1 MSSAGDLSGT
11 DVFVHHPEV
20 ESNPLPDQTVLL
32 FQKETSLAVPVNAEG
47 AAIWKMCDGAHTVD
61 QMVDNLT
68 EIYDQERSRID
79 QDVRAFLGELVRLGL
94 VDRLPT
100 HR

>member
-1 MSSAGDLSGT
+1 MSCGGDLSGS
-11 DVFVHHPEV
+11 DVFARHPEV
-20 ESNPLPDQTVLL
+20 ELNPLPDQTVLL
-32 FQKETSLAVPVNAEG
+32 FQKDTSLAVPVNAEG

-61 QMVDNLT
+61 RMVDSLR

-94 VDRLPT
+94 VDRQPS
-100 HR
+100 RA

>member
-1 MSSAGDLSGT
+1 MSSGDLSDTG
-11 DVFVHHPEV
+11 VFVRHPEV
-20 ESNPLPDQTVLL
+20 ESNPLPVQTVLL
-32 FQKETSLAVPVNAEG
+32 FQKDTSLAVPVNAEG
-47 AAIWKMCDGAHTVD
+47 AAIWKLCDGAHTIDQIVD
-61 QMVDNLT
+61 KLA

-79 QDVRAFLGELVRLGL
+79 QDVRAFLGELVRLAL

>member
-1 MSSAGDLSGT
+1 MSSGGDLTGN
-11 DVFVHHPEV
+11 DVFVRHPEV

-32 FQKETSLAVPVNAEG
+32 FQKDTSLAVPVNAEG
-47 AAIWKMCDGAHTVD
+47 AAIWKMCDGDHTVD
-61 QMVDNLT
+61 QIVDKLA

-94 VDRLPT
+94 VDRLLP

>member
-1 MSSAGDLSGT
+1 MLSGGELSGS
-11 DVFVHHPEV
+11 DVFVRHPRV
-20 ESNPLPDQTVLL
+20 DSNPLPDQTVLL
-32 FQKETSLAVPVNAEG
+32 FQKDTSVAVPVNAEG

-61 QMVDNLT
+61 QIVDKLP
-68 EIYDQERSRID
+68 EIYDQERRRID

>member
-1 MSSAGDLSGT
+1 MLSGGDLSGS
-11 DVFVHHPEV
+11 DVFVRHPEV

-32 FQKETSLAVPVNAEG
+32 FRKDTSLAVPVNAEG

-61 QMVDNLT
+61 QVVDKLA
-68 EIYDQERSRID
+68 EIYDQARSQID
-79 QDVRAFLGELVRLGL
+79 QDVRSFLGELVRLGL

-100 HR
+100 QR

>member
-1 MSSAGDLSGT
+1 MSSGGDLSGS
-11 DVFVHHPEV
+11 DVFVRHPEV

-32 FQKETSLAVPVNAEG
+32 FQKDTSLAVPVNAEG

-61 QMVDNLT
+61 EMVDNLT

-94 VDRLPT
+94 VDRQPS
-100 HR
+100 RA